1 MAGMTEQLSNR
12 SLQVERRSTKWLNIK
27 EAAQHIAMSVAFL
40 RKSVRNKTI
49 PYSRVGT
56 KALRFDRDTLD
67 EWVSV
72 NSCGGND
79 SDSKK

>member
-1 MAGMTEQLSNR
+1 MTRTLQ
-12 SLQVERRSTKWLNIK
+12 QVERRSRKWLKIK
-27 EAAQHIAMSVAFL
+27 EAAQYIGMSVAFV

-56 KALRFDRDTLD
+56 KALRFDRDALD
-67 EWVSV
+67 EWLTA
-72 NSCGGND
+72 NSCGGNA

>member
-1 MAGMTEQLSNR
+1 MTSG
-12 SLQVERRSTKWLNIK
+12 LQAERESRKWLNIK
-27 EAAQHIAMSVAFL
+27 EAAQHIAMSVAFV

-56 KALRFDRDTLD
+56 KALRFDRDALD
-67 EWVSV
+67 QWLSA
-72 NSCGGND
+72 NSCGGNG